1 MITMEDWLTIK
12 NLKKKNPNMGT
23 RKIAVLLGLS
33 RNTVKKALSSNS
45 TPDYSRKTKIN
56 PHIEPFT
63 EYIDFQI
70 SEKRL
75 KGSRVLND
83 IISKGYKGSSSAFY
97 RYVSSQNL
105 IRRRTFFRY
114 ETSEAEQA
122 QFDWSP
128 YTVVIDNK
136 LVKVFVF
143 TYLLGFSRY
152 RIYNASL
159 SDSASSVYEAIED
172 SIFELGGSAHRLQT
186 DNAKCFIQNA
196 SSNNLQYNSRYLA
209 FCGHFG
215 FNPTRSLPYHPW
227 SKGKVE
233 NPNKYLEYHFIQGN
247 SFSSFE
253 DFLHRLKQFQSEVN
267 SRVHSTTQKSPAELF
282 EKEKPL
288 LMEVPSTRY
297 VSVKEEVRKVTADCL
312 FSFGG
317 SKYSVPTIFANR
329 EVWIKVSRGYLIKVY
344 SSGNILIAEHKLS
357 MEKEKIILDDSH
369 YVNHHIERGNWKRQV
384 GIFLKKYNGY
394 DWFIQ
399 RLKAQKRINYNYNL
413 TQIVF
418 LSSFYPEDVMLK
430 AFEACREYNVYTYNF
445 IKGYVEKYTPSDNLF
460 SEINSG
466 SLVNNYSLNLSAGV
480 INKQNR
486 IKRPLT
492 EYKLNINPPASK
504 INNT

>member
-12 NLKKKNPNMGT
+12 NLKKKNPSMGT
-23 RKIAVLLGLS
+23 RKIAMLLGLS
-33 RNTVKKALSSNS
+33 RNTVKKALSSDS

-56 PHIEPFT
+56 PHIEPFI

-70 SEKRL
+70 SGKRL

-253 DFLHRLKQFQSEVN
+253 DFLQRLKQFQSEVN
-267 SRVHSTTQKSPAELF
+267 SRVHSTTQKTPAELF
-282 EKEKPL
+282 EKEKSL
-288 LMEVPSTRY
+288 LLEVPSTRY

-317 SKYSVPTIFANR
+317 SKYSVPTVFANR
-329 EVWIKVSRGYLIKVY
+329 EVWIKVSRGYIIKVY

-357 MEKEKIILDDSH
+357 MEKGKIILDESH
-369 YVNHHIERGNWKRQV
+369 YVNHHIERGNWNRQV
-384 GIFLKKYNGY
+384 ESFLKKFKGY
-394 DWFIQ
+394 GWFIEK
-399 RLKAQKRINYNYNL
+399 LKAQKRINYNYHL

-418 LSSFYPEDVMLK
+418 LSSFYPEDIMLK
-430 AFEACREYNVYTYNF
+430 AFETCRKYNIYTYNF
-445 IKGYVEKYTPSDNLF
+445 IKGYAEKHTPADDLF
-460 SEINSG
+460 TEINST
-466 SLVNNYSLNLSAGV
+466 NLSDGITADL
-480 INKQNR
+480 INQLAAASQ
-486 IKRPLT
+486 IKRSLF
-492 EYKLNINPPASK
+492 EYKLNITTKTSK
-504 INNT
+504 T